1 MLPLLD
7 APTAPDA
14 DAPTA
19 PLVTITWRAAACA
32 PFGIAAGT
40 GADEKV
46 LLTLTAANSN
56 GVVLETSQC
65 LANVSASA
73 PPP

>member
-1 MLPLLD
+1 MPFNLP
-7 APTAPDA
+7 
-14 DAPTA
+14 
-19 PLVTITWRAAACA
+19 R
-32 PFGIAAGT
+32 
-40 GADEKV
+40 

-56 GVVLETSQC
+56 GVQLETSQC